1 MGLGVLGGFHPN
13 QERWCP
19 LTSVSLNEE
28 QEDELL
34 DAYSTPC
41 KVGITPNP
49 RALPSNQPGKSGFF
63 GDYSLAG
70 LAETQQFHA
79 GDAPAQAGAVVPKPL
94 RALLPRQPLP
104 KVGEG

>member
-1 MGLGVLGGFHPN
+1 M
-13 QERWCP
+13 ERCHP

-49 RALPSNQPGKSGFF
+49 RALP
-63 GDYSLAG
+63 
-70 LAETQQFHA
+70 
-79 GDAPAQAGAVVPKPL
+79 
-94 RALLPRQPLP
+94 
-104 KVGEG
+104 